1 MSNTKQSSLTT
12 YEFST
17 TLQLAATRQEP
28 DHFNLDFQL
37 LLIYKQS
44 LTKTVY
50 HRNFGRIFKD
60 FGVSATSTQPQWWQH
75 LSTISHN
82 INDRNGDET
91 TIATAILNLVTRT
104 AGIAEGTNFTS
115 TVMSSTLYIIRIKL
129 MATSYLIPNPF
140 LNHNHCKKKSKLYPK
155 TQKERPTYRCIESR
169 VSTKL
174 PNSISSS
181 PILVQAIPRRRII
194 PNKSLSVDQSGNGF
208 MSRIANRVQWC
219 LGINPGRVDGKR
231 RRRRRRRGVRVL
243 RVRGV
248 IGRRI

>member
-1 MSNTKQSSLTT
+1 MEYGIHRIPYGFYLPNSKQNKKQHRAIHHFHLAHTMSNTKQSSLTT

-91 TIATAILNLVTRT
+91 TIAKGNSAKINSVSFSHRRIFELEFDALGR
-104 AGIAEGTNFTS
+104 ALFLDSKFQSQNFNGKS
-115 TVMSSTLYIIRIKL
+115 FNFQQPFL
-129 MATSYLIPNPF
+129 SYL
-140 LNHNHCKKKSKLYPK
+140 LNQKKIRKDTHCF
-155 TQKERPTYRCIESR
+155 
-169 VSTKL
+169 V
-174 PNSISSS
+174 ISHALSEY
-181 PILVQAIPRRRII
+181 LMCVVG
-194 PNKSLSVDQSGNGF
+194 NKFN
-208 MSRIANRVQWC
+208 
-219 LGINPGRVDGKR
+219 
-231 RRRRRRRGVRVL
+231 
-243 RVRGV
+243 
-248 IGRRI
+248 